1 MPEIDLNKML
11 NQVLRAASLVN
22 GLVYGTNE
30 IIEVFESGQTVE
42 LCIAASNFDEHDL
55 QRIETLCQKYDVT
68 LFKVSLPFRFFFCYL
83 FYSIV

>member
-1 MPEIDLNKML
+1 MPEIDLNKTL

-42 LCIAASNFDEHDL
+42 LCIAASDFDEHDL
-55 QRIETLCQKYDVT
+55 QRIEGICQKYDVT
-68 LFKVSLPFRFFFCYL
+68 LFKVSIASRFLTCFNIL
-83 FYSIV
+83 